1 MLNLLRAM
9 LSSMGR
15 FALLFLVVLSII
27 IVIPS
32 ATQRIQ
38 QAINEF
44 DQGPTDISALEA
56 AENSVHDIGKREI
69 GAAVERVNGLERA
82 ASKRIE
88 QRIHEIDREIQALE
102 KATYESPIEIR
113 YGVPRP
119 NPRVLK
125 QQALAKT
132 QQSILKQERAFLE
145 DLLQFREKLESHL
158 RSEQESKKELET
170 RRRAHETAYKALQ
183 ENEER
188 RNQLLTTD
196 PLEAYIPLTTA
207 NARLNEIGQE
217 RKVLLANNLAAH
229 KAWEAQNNHVDGL
242 KAPKRG
248 GPFELTSLDLES
260 FTAQMR
266 DERERL
272 KNELGQNWFGKAFAG
287 VRDRSVNALPL
298 AIPIV
303 LGILFVPMAIK
314 VVLYFVL
321 APLASRRPAVA
332 LLPTSSGAIDPLGD
346 ADHGDDAPVSSVSRA
361 VTIDADSEL
370 LVHQEYLQS
379 SPHESANDTKWL
391 LNGRYWLASIAA
403 GLYGLTRM
411 RSESPVSVVLSAT
424 RDPLSEVGTV
434 VIPEGSAVVLQPRHL
449 VGVLQRRDQPL
460 RITGHWRLASLHAW
474 LTLQLRYL
482 VFHGPVTLI
491 VKGCRG
497 VRLEPA
503 EPGRSINQA
512 AMIGFS
518 ANLGYSSRRSETFF
532 GYWNGKQPLFNDSF
546 SGTSGKFLYQEM
558 PHAGGRSGVTG
569 RGLEG
574 VIDAFLKVF
583 GV

>member
-1 MLNLLRAM
+1 MLNLLRAA
-9 LSSMGR
+9 LSWIGR
-15 FALLFLVVLSII
+15 LGALLLVVLLII
-27 IVIPS
+27 IILPS
-32 ATQRIQ
+32 ATPRLQ

-44 DQGPTDISALEA
+44 DQGPSDISALEA
-56 AENSVHDIGKREI
+56 AEKSVHEIGKREMD
-69 GAAVERVNGLERA
+69 AAIERVNGLERT

-88 QRIHEIDREIQALE
+88 QRIDEIDREIEALE
-102 KATYESPIEIR
+102 KATPESPIEIR
-113 YGVPRP
+113 YGIPRP
-119 NPRVLK
+119 NPRVLR
-125 QQALAKT
+125 QQALAKL
-132 QQSILKQERAFLE
+132 QQSILQRERAFLE
-145 DLLQFREKLESHL
+145 ELLQFREKLEGHL
-158 RSEQESKKELET
+158 RSEQESKEELET
-170 RRRAHETAYKALQ
+170 RRRAHEIAYKALQ

-188 RNQLLTTD
+188 KNQLLATD
-196 PLEAYIPLTTA
+196 PLEAYIPLTPV
-207 NARLNEIGQE
+207 NRKLNEITRE
-217 RKVLLANNLAAH
+217 RKVLLEKNLAAH
-229 KAWEAQNNHVDGL
+229 EAWKTQKSHVDDL
-242 KAPKRG
+242 KAPEKG
-248 GPFELTSLDLES
+248 ASFELELIKPER
-260 FTAQMR
+260 FTEQLR

-272 KNELGQNWFGKAFAG
+272 MKDLDQNWLGKAFAG

-303 LGILFVPMAIK
+303 LGIVLVPMAIK
-314 VVLYFVL
+314 VVLYFLL
-321 APLASRRPAVA
+321 APIAARRPAVA

-346 ADHGDDAPVSSVSRA
+346 ADHADDATVSSVSRA
-361 VTIDADSEL
+361 VTIDAESEL

-379 SPHESANDTKWL
+379 SPHGGVNDTKWL
-391 LNGRYWLASIAA
+391 LSGRYWLVSLAA
-403 GLYGLTRM
+403 GLYGVTRM
-411 RSESPVSVVLSAT
+411 RSESPLSVVLSAT
-424 RDPLSEVGTV
+424 RDPLSEIGSV

-449 VGVLQRRDQPL
+449 VGVLQRRNQPL
-460 RITGHWRLASLHAW
+460 RITGHWRLGSLHAW

-532 GYWNGKQPLFNDSF
+532 GYWRGKQPLFNDSF

-574 VIDAFLKVF
+574 VMDAFLKVF